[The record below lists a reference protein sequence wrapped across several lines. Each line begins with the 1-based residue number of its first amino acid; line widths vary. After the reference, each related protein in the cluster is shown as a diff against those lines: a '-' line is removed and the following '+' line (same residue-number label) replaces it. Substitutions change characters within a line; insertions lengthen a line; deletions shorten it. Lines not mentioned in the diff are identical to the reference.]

1 MSAWVIIFAVAA
13 YLGLLFFIAYR
24 GDKAADAGRS
34 LIASPYVYALS
45 LGVYTSAWTFYG
57 SVGRAATSGI
67 GFLPVYLG
75 PTVMIALWWMVLR
88 KIIRISKDNRIT
100 SLADFISSR
109 YGKSAALA
117 GLVTVIALVGV
128 TPYISLQLKAIST
141 SFGIL
146 RSYPDILLLAP
157 PQPPQSI
164 WHDTAFYAA
173 LILAAFTIVFG
184 TRKIDAA
191 ERHEGLVAAIA
202 FESLVKL
209 LAFLAV
215 GIFVTWGM
223 YDGVRDIFARA
234 AQVPRIAEVFTIGGS
249 TEAYRGWTSPADAAT
264 RLALAPG
271 TVMDIYHSWAELFST
286 AFVGMLAIMFLPRQ
300 FQVAVVENVD
310 EAHLNKAIWL
320 FPLYLFLFSL
330 FVLPI
335 AMGGLLH
342 FGTSVN
348 PDAFVLT
355 LPLVGQQK
363 ALALLVFLGGFS
375 AATGMVI
382 VESIALSTM
391 VCNDLVMPILL
402 RIKALRLTERADISA
417 LLLAIRRTTIVLGM
431 LLGYSYYRLAGEVYA
446 LVSIGLISFAAV
458 AQFAPA
464 LLGGIYWK
472 GGTRSG
478 ALAGLGA
485 GFLVWAYT
493 LMLPAFARSGWL
505 PMALL
510 EYGPFA
516 IAQLRPLAL
525 FGLEGLDE
533 ISHAML
539 WSMLAN
545 VGAYLT
551 VSIMSGQSLVE
562 QTQAALFVDVFKH
575 GRDAERVW
583 RASGSLLDLHTLMVR
598 FLGAENARQAL
609 VAYARQRGLEWPQEI
624 DAELSRYCEAQL
636 AGAIGTASARVMIA
650 SVIEEELLRD
660 SLTGLPNRALL
671 LTRIDDA
678 MKRIQIE
685 SRRGFALV
693 FLTLDRFR
701 TITDSLGGAYG
712 DQLLIAIAQ
721 RLSSGLRPGDTI
733 ARIGGESFA
742 ILLDETK
749 DAEVAARYAE
759 QLQSALAVGFNLEGH
774 ELFTT
779 ASIGIVLGHSGYVDA
794 GELLR
799 DAETASHNAERRGG
813 ACYELFA
820 ADMRERVVAL
830 LEMETE
836 LRRAVAHGEEFLV
849 YYQPVVSLQTGRL
862 AGFEALVRMR
872 RPDGRLVPP
881 SEFIPLTEETG
892 LIVSIGRW
900 VLTEACRQMH
910 SWQQRYPDHPPM
922 QISVNL
928 AGRQFTQPTL
938 LQQIE
943 AALAETGLAT
953 SSLKLEVTETLLMA
967 HAEEAAVVLEKLSAL
982 GIKLL
987 MDDFGTGYS
996 SLSYLHRFPINTL
1009 KIDASFVR
1017 RMDVDHKSADIIQSI
1032 VTLAHALNMDIIAE
1046 GVENAAQ
1053 LAQLRALQVEYGQ
1066 GYHFGQPLDAA
1077 AAEAMIVARPLW

>member
-1 MSAWVIIFAVAA
+1 MSAWVIIFVGAA

-57 SVGRAATSGI
+57 SVGRAAASGI

-75 PTVMIALWWMVLR
+75 PTVMVALWWMVLR
-88 KIIRISKDNRIT
+88 KIIRIAKDNRIT

-128 TPYISLQLKAIST
+128 IPYISLQLKAIST

-146 RSYPDILLLAP
+146 RSYPDILSLAP
-157 PQPPQSI
+157 PQSV

-184 TRKIDAA
+184 TRKLDTA
-191 ERHEGLVAAIA
+191 ERHEGMVAAIA

-223 YDGVRDIFARA
+223 YDGVRDVFARA
-234 AQVPRIAEVFTIGGS
+234 AQVPRIAEVFTIGGGS
-249 TEAYRGWTSPADAAT
+249 TD
-264 RLALAPG
+264 
-271 TVMDIYHSWAELFST
+271 VYHSWASLFSV
-286 AFVGMLAIMFLPRQ
+286 AFISMLAIMFLPRQ
-300 FQVAVVENVD
+300 FQLAVVENVD

-320 FPLYLFLFSL
+320 FPLYLFLFNL

-335 AMGGLLH
+335 AIGGLLH
-342 FGTSVN
+342 FGAAIN
-348 PDAFVLT
+348 PDTFVLT
-355 LPLVGQQK
+355 LPMAGQQK

-382 VESIALSTM
+382 VEAIALSTM
-391 VCNDLVMPILL
+391 VCNDLVMPVLL
-402 RIKALRLTERADISA
+402 RIKALRLSERADLSG
-417 LLLAIRRTTIVLGM
+417 LLLAIRRVTIVLGL
-431 LLGYSYYRLAGEVYA
+431 LLGYTYYRLAGEAYA

-505 PMALL
+505 PMELL
-510 EYGPFA
+510 EHGPFA

-533 ISHAML
+533 ISHAIL

-551 VSIMSGQSLVE
+551 VSIMSEQSVVE

-575 GRDAERVW
+575 GRGAERVW

-636 AGAIGTASARVMIA
+636 AGVIGAASARVMIA
-650 SVIEEELLRD
+650 SVVEEELLRD

-685 SRRGFALV
+685 SGHGFALV

-701 TITDSLGGAYG
+701 TITDSLGAAYG

-721 RLSSGLRPGDTI
+721 RLGTGQRPGDTI
-733 ARIGGESFA
+733 ARVGGESFA

-749 DAEVAARYAE
+749 DAGVATRYAE
-759 QLQSALAVGFNLEGH
+759 QLQAALAVGFNLEGH

-813 ACYELFA
+813 ACHELFA
-820 ADMRERVVAL
+820 ADMRARVVAL

-849 YYQPVVSLQTGRL
+849 YYQPVVSLQTGWL

-872 RPDGRLVPP
+872 RPDGKLVPP

-922 QISVNL
+922 QMSVNL
-928 AGRQFTQPTL
+928 AGRQFTQPAL

-1017 RMDVDHKSADIIQSI
+1017 RMDVDRKSADIIQSI

-1066 GYHFGQPLDAA
+1066 GYYFSQPLDAA
-1077 AAEAMIVARPLW
+1077 AAEAMIVARPVW

>member
-1 MSAWVIIFAVAA
+1 MSAWVILSAGAA

-34 LIASPYVYALS
+34 LIANPYVYALS

-57 SVGRAATSGI
+57 SVGRAAASGI

-88 KIIRISKDNRIT
+88 KIIRIAKDNRLT

-117 GLVTVIALVGV
+117 GLVTVIAVVGV
-128 TPYISLQLKAIST
+128 TPYISLQLKAISI
-141 SFGIL
+141 SFSIL
-146 RSYPDILLLAP
+146 RRMLQFAVPFPDILLQAP
-157 PQPPQSI
+157 PQPENI
-164 WHDTAFYAA
+164 WHDTAFYVA
-173 LILAAFTIVFG
+173 LVLAAFTIVFG
-184 TRKIDAA
+184 TRKLDAA
-191 ERHEGLVAAIA
+191 ERHEGMVAAIA

-215 GIFVTWGM
+215 GVFVTWGM
-223 YDGVRDIFARA
+223 YDGVRDLFVRA
-234 AQVPRIAEVFTIGGS
+234 AQVPRIAEIFTIGGGS
-249 TEAYRGWTSPADAAT
+249 SD
-264 RLALAPG
+264 
-271 TVMDIYHSWAELFST
+271 VYHSWAELFSL
-286 AFVGMLAIMFLPRQ
+286 AFVSMLAIMFLPRQ
-300 FQVAVVENVD
+300 FQIAVVENVD

-320 FPLYLFLFSL
+320 FPLYLFLFNL

-335 AMGGLLH
+335 AIGGLLH
-342 FGTSVN
+342 FGSSVN
-348 PDAFVLT
+348 PDTFVLT
-355 LPLVGQQK
+355 LPMAGGQQ
-363 ALALLVFLGGFS
+363 ALALLAFVGGFS

-382 VESIALSTM
+382 VETIALSTM

-402 RIKALRLTERADISA
+402 RIKALRLAERTDISG
-417 LLLAIRRTTIVLGM
+417 LLLAIRRITIVLGL
-431 LLGYSYYRLAGEVYA
+431 LLGYAYYRLAGEAYA

-485 GFLVWAYT
+485 GFMVWGYT
-493 LMLPAFARSGWL
+493 LMLPALARSGWL
-505 PMALL
+505 PMELL
-510 EYGPFA
+510 EEGPFA

-525 FGLEGLDE
+525 FGLEGLDD

-551 VSIMSGQSLVE
+551 VSIMSGQSVVE

-575 GRDAERVW
+575 GRGAERVW

-598 FLGAENARQAL
+598 FLGAENARQAF

-636 AGAIGTASARVMIA
+636 AGVIGTASARVMIA
-650 SVIEEELLRD
+650 SVVEEELLRD
-660 SLTGLPNRALL
+660 SLTSLPNRALL

-678 MKRIQIE
+678 MKRLQLE
-685 SRRGFALV
+685 SGRGFALV

-701 TITDSLGGAYG
+701 TITDSLGPACG

-721 RLSSGLRPGDTI
+721 RLGSSLRPGDTI
-733 ARIGGESFA
+733 ARVGGKSFA

-749 DAEVAARYAE
+749 EAGVATRYAE
-759 QLQSALAVGFNLEGH
+759 QLQAALAVGFNLEGH

-779 ASIGIVLGHSGYVDA
+779 ASIGIVLGQPGYADA

-799 DAETASHNAERRGG
+799 DAETASHNAEQRGG

-820 ADMRERVVAL
+820 ADMRARVVAR
-830 LEMETE
+830 LEMETK
-836 LRRAVAHGEEFLV
+836 LRRAVAHGKEFLV
-849 YYQPVVSLQTGRL
+849 YYQPVVSLQTGCL

-872 RPDGRLVPP
+872 GPDGRLVPP
-881 SEFIPLTEETG
+881 DEFIPLTEETG
-892 LIVSIGRW
+892 LIVSIGLQ
-900 VLTEACRQMH
+900 VLTEACRQMRL
-910 SWQQRYPDHPPM
+910 WQQHYPDHPPM

-928 AGRQFTQPTL
+928 AGRQFTQPDL

-943 AALAETGLAT
+943 ATLVETSLAT
-953 SSLKLEVTETLLMA
+953 SSLKLEVTETVLMA
-967 HAEEAAVVLEKLSAL
+967 HAEAAAAVLEQLHAR

-996 SLSYLHRFPINTL
+996 SLSYLYRFPIDTL

-1017 RMDVDHKSADIIQSI
+1017 RMDVDRKSADIIQSI
-1032 VTLAHALNMDIIAE
+1032 VTLAHALHMDIIAE

-1053 LAQLRALQVEYGQ
+1053 LAQLRVLQVEYGQ

>member
-1 MSAWVIIFAVAA
+1 MSAWVIIFVGAA

-57 SVGRAATSGI
+57 SVGRAAASGI

-75 PTVMIALWWMVLR
+75 PTVMVALWWMVLR
-88 KIIRISKDNRIT
+88 KIIRIAKDNRIT

-128 TPYISLQLKAIST
+128 IPYISLQLKAIST

-146 RSYPDILLLAP
+146 RSYPDILSLAP
-157 PQPPQSI
+157 PQSV

-184 TRKIDAA
+184 TRKLDTA
-191 ERHEGLVAAIA
+191 ERHEGMVAAIA

-223 YDGVRDIFARA
+223 YDGVRDVFARA
-234 AQVPRIAEVFTIGGS
+234 AQVPRIAEVFTIGGGS
-249 TEAYRGWTSPADAAT
+249 TD
-264 RLALAPG
+264 
-271 TVMDIYHSWAELFST
+271 VYHSWASLFSV
-286 AFVGMLAIMFLPRQ
+286 AFISMLAIMFLPRQ
-300 FQVAVVENVD
+300 FQLAVVENVD

-320 FPLYLFLFSL
+320 FPLYLFLFNL

-335 AMGGLLH
+335 AIGGLLH
-342 FGTSVN
+342 FGAAIN
-348 PDAFVLT
+348 PDTFVLT
-355 LPLVGQQK
+355 LPMAGQQK

-382 VESIALSTM
+382 VEAIALSTM
-391 VCNDLVMPILL
+391 VCNDLVMPVLL
-402 RIKALRLTERADISA
+402 RIKALRLSERADLSG
-417 LLLAIRRTTIVLGM
+417 LLLAIRRVTIVLGL
-431 LLGYSYYRLAGEVYA
+431 LLGYTYYRLAGEAYA

-505 PMALL
+505 PMELL
-510 EYGPFA
+510 EHGPFA

-533 ISHAML
+533 ISHTIL

-551 VSIMSGQSLVE
+551 VSIMSEQSVVE

-575 GRDAERVW
+575 GRGAERVW

-598 FLGAENARQAL
+598 FLGAEKARQAL

-636 AGAIGTASARVMIA
+636 AGVIGAASARVMIA
-650 SVIEEELLRD
+650 SVVEEELLRD

-685 SRRGFALV
+685 SGHGFALV

-701 TITDSLGGAYG
+701 TITDSLGAAYG

-721 RLSSGLRPGDTI
+721 RLGTGQRPGDTI
-733 ARIGGESFA
+733 ARVGGESFA

-749 DAEVAARYAE
+749 DAGVATRYAE
-759 QLQSALAVGFNLEGH
+759 QLQAALAVGFNLEGH

-813 ACYELFA
+813 ACHELFA
-820 ADMRERVVAL
+820 ADMRARVVAL

-849 YYQPVVSLQTGRL
+849 YYQPVVSLQTGWL

-872 RPDGRLVPP
+872 RPDGKLVPP

-922 QISVNL
+922 QMSVNL
-928 AGRQFTQPTL
+928 AGRQFTQPAL

-1017 RMDVDHKSADIIQSI
+1017 RMDVDRKSADIIQSI

-1066 GYHFGQPLDAA
+1066 GYYFSQPLDAA
-1077 AAEAMIVARPLW
+1077 AAEAMIVARPVW